1 MNFIKKHLTAIIV
14 TLVCLILLVLAGY
27 AVYRMFYPSNDKS
40 VHGDRGVG
48 APTITDTDFATVSE
62 KIYDTDL
69 VNKISHNIS
78 SSNTTIKFFI
88 DVKADTKIKD
98 AKEIEDI
105 VLENFSADVIEFYDI
120 TINLTQKEGN
130 MVDYPAIGQK
140 AKNSKVFNWVLNK
153 EVSDSE
159 E

>member
-14 TLVCLILLVLAGY
+14 TLVCLVLLALASV
-27 AVYRMFYPSNDKS
+27 AVYHIFYPSTDKS
-40 VHGDRGVG
+40 INGDRGAG
-48 APTITDTDFATVSE
+48 APLVTDTDFATVIE
-62 KIYDTDL
+62 EINETEL
-69 VNKISHNIS
+69 VNKVTYNIS

-88 DVKADTKIKD
+88 DVKSDAKIKSV
-98 AKEIEDI
+98 KKIGDI
-105 VLENFSADVIEFYDI
+105 ILEGFNADVIDFYDI
-120 TINLTQKEGN
+120 SINVTQSEGE